1 MLKGWKPIK
10 CAVGYVMSNKQQCQ
24 QFWKVGSTQN
34 IITALMLL
42 RVIKKIDFMTLMS
55 SLKALEVQRCGDV
68 SGTVGAHGAVSYERM
83 RVLGRLW
90 WLWGRTHRCGQQW
103 GVLVVSHIG
112 ASLTHAF
119 LQTCIHR
126 GAYQPESTACG

>member
-24 QFWKVGSTQN
+24 QFWKVESTQN

-68 SGTVGAHGAVSYERM
+68 SGTVGGSWGWGCERT
-83 RVLGRLW
+83 RVLERLW
-90 WLWGRTHRCGQQW
+90 WLCSDS
-103 GVLVVSHIG
+103 GVGHTGVDNNGVFWWSHT
-112 ASLTHAF
+112 LE
-119 LQTCIHR
+119 L
-126 GAYQPESTACG
+126 P